1 MAAPRT
7 TQTPL
12 RLVRP
17 DDPVAT
23 PGRRGGGS
31 QSAAAQRVT
40 RENRAAAI
48 ARDDQRSVF
57 AAHVARQ
64 LDGGRAAILPPDRRR
79 HLLTIAQRLGLGAF
93 DANLVIA
100 IVQDAVREG
109 DDPLNVAADQRLALV
124 RAPRPE
130 VESVRSLLL
139 WWAGAMVL
147 GLALL
152 AGLISWTLH

>member
-17 DDPVAT
+17 DDGVAT
-23 PGRRGGGS
+23 LGRRAGLPAS
-31 QSAAAQRVT
+31 SLAQRVA
-40 RENRAAAI
+40 RENRAAALS
-48 ARDDQRSVF
+48 RDDQRSIF

-64 LDGGRAAILPPDRRR
+64 LDGGRAAILPPERRR
-79 HLLTIAQRLGLGAF
+79 HLLGIAEGLGLGGF
-93 DANLVIA
+93 DASLVIA

-109 DDPLNVAADQRLALV
+109 EDPLSIASDQRLTLIRPSRPALET
-124 RAPRPE
+124 A
-130 VESVRSLLL
+130 RSLLL
-139 WWAGAMVL
+139 WWLGAMLL
-147 GLALL
+147 GIAFL

>member
-17 DDPVAT
+17 DDGVAT
-23 PGRRGGGS
+23 PGRRAGLPGAGV
-31 QSAAAQRVT
+31 AQRVA
-40 RENRAAAI
+40 RENRAAALS
-48 ARDDQRSVF
+48 RDDQRSVF

-100 IVQDAVREG
+100 IVQDSVREG
-109 DDPLNVAADQRLALV
+109 DDPLSIAADQRLALV
-124 RAPRPE
+124 RAPRPVSE
-130 VESVRSLLL
+130 AARSLLI
-139 WWAGAMVL
+139 WWAGAMLL
-147 GLALL
+147 GLAFL
-152 AGLISWTLH
+152 AGLISWTLN